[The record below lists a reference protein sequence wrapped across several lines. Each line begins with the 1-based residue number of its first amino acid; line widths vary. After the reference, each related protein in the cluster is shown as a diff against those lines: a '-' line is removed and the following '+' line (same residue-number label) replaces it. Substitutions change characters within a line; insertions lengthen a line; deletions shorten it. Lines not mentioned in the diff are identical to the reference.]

1 MSVVQSDRLD
11 ETVSIED
18 LARVGFGS
26 VRAVIKTPLLL
37 VLTGPIAAGKNAA
50 ADDLAE
56 RLTTRGHT
64 VVIADVDDVA
74 AMVGNPGAG
83 VVGLWFAAHEAHGAL
98 VGQWMRSAVDYVI
111 AIGPIYSPE
120 EQEALTRSLPTEAAP
135 VWVVIEAPVS
145 VTLTR
150 AQSDPTRGLSRDV
163 DFHRAAHRRFRELA
177 AQIPAAARFDS
188 SELRRDDLAAALHA
202 LTAAR

>member
-1 MSVVQSDRLD
+1 M
-11 ETVSIED
+11 
-18 LARVGFGS
+18 
-26 VRAVIKTPLLL
+26 IKTPKLL

-56 RLTTRGHT
+56 RLTTRGYT

-74 AMVGNPGAG
+74 AMVGDPGAG
-83 VVGLWFAAHEAHGAL
+83 AVGLWFAAHEAHGAL

-111 AIGPIYSPE
+111 AVGPIYSPE
-120 EQEALTRSLPTEAAP
+120 EQEALTRSLPTEVAP

-145 VTLTR
+145 VTLNR

-163 DFHRAAHRRFRELA
+163 GFHRAAHLRFRELA
-177 AQIPAAARFDS
+177 VQIPATARFDS
-188 SELRRDDLAAALHA
+188 SELRREDLAAAIDA